1 MDFKFTAHP
10 QLTNHTLIT
19 DSHNYNMVVGEISH
33 PGYFYQDAFFVILLC
48 PHYQRILKI
57 WDPVK
62 FERMEDVK
70 DFLGSVIRRVANE

>member
-33 PGYFYQDAFFVILLC
+33 PGYFYQDVFLLSYFV
-48 PHYQRILKI
+48 RIPKNT
-57 WDPVK
+57 K
-62 FERMEDVK
+62 N
-70 DFLGSVIRRVANE
+70 LGSGKI